1 MKLFE
6 LLVNQKQVLQKYQD
20 SPTAAALSFFPAS
33 SVSRSDEQRI
43 PATIRPRNIAP
54 TTQQQQQQQQQPAT
68 PPQTQRDSS
77 RQHWR
82 PGQTQRQSVE
92 HSLSYSCSPV
102 DQTPSLSARDPE
114 LLADLSFSSSFEL
127 ERYYELTLEKLA
139 HFDIR

>member
-43 PATIRPRNIAP
+43 PATIRPRHIAP
-54 TTQQQQQQQQQPAT
+54 TTQQQQPVT
-68 PPQTQRDSS
+68 PPQTQRDNS

-127 ERYYELTLEKLA
+127 ERHYELTLEKLA